1 MLRFAEDSVCFQVI
15 SNTPKFLHMAITSE
29 SVIDPHQ
36 HECLKALPSIF
47 FKAMR
52 GISVLV
58 DAFLG
63 SDFILY
69 LHFLSTKMSK
79 LLEK

>member
-1 MLRFAEDSVCFQVI
+1 
-15 SNTPKFLHMAITSE
+15 MAITSE

-69 LHFLSTKMSK
+69 MHVLSTKISK
-79 LLEK
+79 LLEN

>member
-1 MLRFAEDSVCFQVI
+1 MLRFTEGSVCFQVI

-69 LHFLSTKMSK
+69 LHV
-79 LLEK
+79 

>member
-1 MLRFAEDSVCFQVI
+1 
-15 SNTPKFLHMAITSE
+15 MALTSE

-36 HECLKALPSIF
+36 HECLKALPGIF

-63 SDFILY
+63 NIPYNIDNIQFIIHC
-69 LHFLSTKMSK
+69 HFIDNLIDCNKHFVN
-79 LLEK
+79 